1 MTPAHIKAIRKQAG
15 LSQTGLAAVLRIAD
29 QRTIR
34 RWESGDIPISG
45 PASIILDMIDR
56 GDLPNRFL
64 DTHNKPGQSHPTPK
78 PDIPTNPA
86 QDRQG

>member
-34 RWESGDIPISG
+34 RWETGKIPISG
-45 PASIILDMIDR
+45 PASIILELLDA
-56 GDLPNRFL
+56 GELPERFMQNNR
-64 DTHNKPGQSHPTPK
+64 
-78 PDIPTNPA
+78 
-86 QDRQG
+86 